1 MRRSATEVL
10 RRGFDSTLANWPLI
24 LIRIA
29 EGIVFVGI
37 VIASIVAA
45 IVPIAVAAGLSR
57 YDVTN
62 AANPAET
69 IAAAVMQH
77 WLLIVYVL
85 MILLV
90 VLLLLVAI
98 HSFVE
103 AGTAQVFVDAE
114 RRARTV
120 PAPPRQ
126 AFRAFTVDRWMAGG
140 RQGWWSVFWIY
151 NATWSVAGLI
161 MLIPLIVTMAVM
173 FAIGDMTARVIAGC
187 GGLGL
192 SVLIM
197 LPVAVIVAIWTQKA
211 ITVCIARAA
220 TTSDALRQAWR
231 EMRDDFGRERRE
243 GGQAAH
249 QAGND
254 EQPPFH
260 RYPREAREPR
270 HRHADHI
277 TRYDVRR
284 ECSER
289 EVGKQ
294 RVQTQAE
301 HPSKQG
307 TERAAN
313 TYSQN
318 RQIHERR
325 EKIRKK
331 SGTNERK
338 AREGCT
344 RA

>member
-1 MRRSATEVL
+1 LRRSATEVL

-62 AANPAET
+62 AANPAEA

-161 MLIPLIVTMAVM
+161 MLIPLIVTLAVM
-173 FAIGDMTARVIAGC
+173 FAIGDTTARVIAGC
-187 GGLGL
+187 GGLVV

-211 ITVCIARAA
+211 ITVCVARAA

-231 EMRDDFGRERRE
+231 EMRDDFGRHFAVAFVLFIVSI
-243 GGQAAH
+243 GGAMVISMITFPMSFTAQHRDPFMSLAFAPL
-249 QAGND
+249 QIVVSLAQTIFSAGIGAW
-254 EQPPFH
+254 FL
-260 RYPREAREPR
+260 ASFV
-270 HRHADHI
+270 
-277 TRYDVRR
+277 TL
-284 ECSER
+284 
-289 EVGKQ
+289 
-294 RVQTQAE
+294 
-301 HPSKQG
+301 
-307 TERAAN
+307 TEDR
-313 TYSQN
+313 
-318 RQIHERR
+318 
-325 EKIRKK
+325 
-331 SGTNERK
+331 
-338 AREGCT
+338 
-344 RA
+344 